1 MPHGFGGIDQQVE
14 LFDLLPDSHGIS
26 KAIDGILNVFR
37 KMTKLP
43 SVIKNQLPKQF
54 WEIGW
59 KIYSEHQY
67 QYLDFIR
74 NAYTAQF
81 PGRKENYWAI
91 VRKKQDRPIF
101 QTSCSCEAYLRNLSC
116 PHIAALFFIIYSKN
130 PDTTDVDQTLY
141 RGYEQSLWLQLAKLY
156 YEHFGVD
163 KLTITAHLESS
174 RDQAV
179 VRIIGSYDGGHELL
193 NFILAEPAAGRII
206 QKYRSQFFSELVDS
220 AFVNHANETRFEY
233 LEAEKTD
240 LEIRM
245 NISGY
250 KSWQQKFEESYW
262 FDFSKAWFLEFD
274 DIGYSVEF
282 SESNQAIEIFSI
294 DGSFIFYLQKALIP
308 AIIKKLAQNPAIRH
322 TLSIAEKPA
331 ILNYSLTLTDEHDLK
346 ITPVIFFPD
355 DPTPHTIDAGSGLQ
369 VIQFGDY
376 LYVQQKGFFLFERKV
391 QYYDSNKFSL
401 KEVII
406 PNDDIIDFIHE
417 YGRFIDTDEFH
428 FVSPTLKKRKVIQN
442 IKSID
447 LFVDEIQN
455 DWLYLSVKYRTAN
468 ETIPLYEI
476 YLALRSGK
484 RYLITKDHWIDLY
497 TADFSWLQNL
507 IEQRGIDIIRR
518 GDRETHL
525 MVNKLNFL
533 RLNAQ
538 IPPKGKVETH
548 QPLSDILNH
557 LVSLKPLTPAPSLKG
572 RKYQLRE
579 YQKNGYE
586 WLWFLYEN
594 QLSGLLCDDMGLGK
608 TYQSIALID
617 GIMMQD
623 HQPRNF
629 LIVCPTS
636 VLPHWHEKLGEL
648 KKKVNLILYYG
659 GDRTLIRGKGTKH
672 RVVLTSYG
680 ILRNDLEKLAHIPF
694 EVAIFDE
701 IQTAKNKASL
711 TNAAVNQLNSKMRIG
726 LTGTPIENNL
736 AELKALFDIILP
748 DYLGSDAAFRKNY
761 IGPIERQED
770 KVKREQLQR
779 LIQPFILRRTKI
791 QVLEELPPKIEEI
804 RKCELS
810 EEQVKRYQEV
820 LNTRAKMLLAKL
832 YNKSENIPYI
842 HIFAVLNLL
851 KQICNHPAQLEDGC
865 LDYNKYPSGKWDLFC
880 ELLEESLNS
889 GFKVVVFSQYL
900 NMLGLIEAY
909 LKDNRIE
916 FATIK
921 GATKN
926 RKEMI
931 DRFNNDPNCKVFT
944 GSLRASG
951 LGINLTGGSVVIHYD
966 RWWNAAREDQATDRV
981 YRIGQT
987 RGVQVLKLVTEGT
1000 LEDKI
1005 DRMIQ
1010 KKKKLMEDL
1019 VKEDDAS
1026 IIKNFDR
1033 EELIDLLTFGGK

>member
-1 MPHGFGGIDQQVE
+1 M
-14 LFDLLPDSHGIS
+14 
-26 KAIDGILNVFR
+26 N
-37 KMTKLP
+37 KLP

-54 WEIGW
+54 LELGW
-59 KIYSEHQY
+59 KIFCENQY
-67 QYLDFIR
+67 QYLDFVR

-81 PGRKENYWAI
+81 PGRTNNYWAT
-91 VRKKQDRPIF
+91 VRKKPDRHIY
-101 QTSCSCEAYLRNLSC
+101 QTTCSCGVFMRNMSC
-116 PHIAALFFIIYSKN
+116 PHVAALFFIIYSKN
-130 PDTTDVDQTLY
+130 PETADIEQTLY
-141 RGYEQSLWLQLAKLY
+141 RRYEQSLWLQLAKLY
-156 YEHFGVD
+156 FEYFGND
-163 KLTITAHLESS
+163 KLRIRANLEQSYGY
-174 RDQAV
+174 RAIRLIGKDEADREV
-179 VRIIGSYDGGHELL
+179 V
-193 NFILAEPAAGRII
+193 NFVLSEPASDRII
-206 QKYRSQFFSELVDS
+206 QKYRTEFFSELLDTALVHKADAS
-220 AFVNHANETRFEY
+220 QLEY
-233 LEAEKTD
+233 LEADKTE

-245 NISGY
+245 NMSGY

-274 DIGYSVEF
+274 ELGYSVEF
-282 SESNQAIEIFSI
+282 SEENQAIKIFSV
-294 DGSFIFYLQKALIP
+294 DGSFAFYLQSAMIP
-308 AIIKKLAQNPAIRH
+308 SIIKKLAQNPAIRH
-322 TLSIAEKPA
+322 TLSIAERPA
-331 ILNYSLTLTDEHDLK
+331 ILNYSLTLTDDHDLQ
-346 ITPVIFFPD
+346 ITPVIVLPD
-355 DPTPHTIDAGSGLQ
+355 DPTPHLCDEASGIRLL
-369 VIQFGDY
+369 QFGDY
-376 LYVQQKGFFLFERKV
+376 LYIQDRGFFKFDRKIK
-391 QYYDSNKFSL
+391 YYESSKFGL
-401 KEVII
+401 QEVII
-406 PNDDIIDFIHE
+406 PNDDIVKFVHE
-417 YGRFIDTDEFH
+417 YGRFIDADEFYS
-428 FVSPTLKKRKVIQN
+428 VSPSLKKRKVIQN

-455 DWLYLSVKYRTAN
+455 DWLYLSVKYRTAS

-476 YLALRSGK
+476 YLALRKGK
-484 RYLITKDHWIDLY
+484 RYLITKEYWIDLY
-497 TADFSWLQNL
+497 TADFSWLQSL
-507 IEQRGIDIIRR
+507 IEQQGIEFISRGPK
-518 GDRETHL
+518 ETRL

-538 IPPKGKVETH
+538 LPPKGKLDSH
-548 QPLSDILNH
+548 QTLIDILNR
-557 LVSLKPLTPAPSLKG
+557 LIALKPITPAPTLKG
-572 RKYQLRE
+572 RKYQLRD

-617 GIMMQD
+617 GILMHNQ
-623 HQPRNF
+623 QPRNF

-659 GDRTLIRGKGTKH
+659 GDRRLIRSGRVKH
-672 RVVLTSYG
+672 NVVLTSYG
-680 ILRNDLEKLAHIPF
+680 VLRNDLEKLAEIPF

-711 TNAAVNQLNSKMRIG
+711 TNAAVNKLNSKMRIG

-736 AELKALFDIILP
+736 SELKALFDIILP
-748 DYLGSDAAFRKNY
+748 DYLGTDATFRKNY

-770 KVKREQLQR
+770 KTKSEQLQR
-779 LIQPFILRRTKI
+779 IIKPFMLRRTKY
-791 QVLEELPPKIEEI
+791 QVLEELPPKIEEV

-810 EEQVKRYQEV
+810 AEQVKRYQEV
-820 LNTRAKMLLAKL
+820 LNTRAQMLLAQL
-832 YNKSENIPYI
+832 YNKTENIPYI
-842 HIFAVLNLL
+842 HIFAVLNYL

-909 LKDNRIE
+909 LKDNHIE

-1000 LEDKI
+1000 LEEKI
-1005 DRMIQ
+1005 DRLIQ
-1010 KKKKLMEDL
+1010 KKRKLMDDL

-1026 IIKNFDR
+1026 IIKSFDR
-1033 EELIDLLTFGGK
+1033 EELIDLLTFGDK